1 MDVATIFFLVLK
13 HRFDVLKNEEDGQM
27 LFSSARK
34 IREEEKEILTQEEL
48 KIREGGYFPTC
59 DRTGWYK

>member
-27 LFSSARK
+27 LLWQ
-34 IREEEKEILTQEEL
+34 IGEKN
-48 KIREGGYFPTC
+48 
-59 DRTGWYK
+59 